1 MLTSPQP
8 TALSPSD
15 LALRAMFEARKR
27 VFVDLLKWQ
36 VPVLDS
42 RFELDQFDTPDAEY
56 LILTDDAGAHRASAR
71 LLRTEG
77 SHILAD
83 LFSHLCDGP
92 VPSGPTCREITRFCL
107 EPSLTARER
116 RDARN
121 QLVSTLADHAL
132 RCGITEYTGVASPGW
147 FGQIAGFG
155 WDCRALGEARQIGKH
170 RLVALHIRIDALT
183 TEALTATGIYRPVTF
198 DLVKAG
204 GIQ

>member
-1 MLTSPQP
+1 MFSSPQLP
-8 TALSPSD
+8 PLSRSD

-27 VFVDLLKWQ
+27 VFVDLLKWE
-36 VPVLDS
+36 VPVLDG

-56 LILTDDAGAHRASAR
+56 LILTDEAGAHRASAR

-83 LFSHLCDGP
+83 LFGELCDGP

-107 EPSLTARER
+107 EPGLTSRER
-116 RDARN
+116 REARN
-121 QLVSTLADHAL
+121 QLVSALADHAL
-132 RCGITEYTGVASPGW
+132 RCGISEYTGVASPGW
-147 FGQIAGFG
+147 FGQIAEFG
-155 WDCRALGEARQIGKH
+155 WVCRALGEARQVGNH

-183 TEALTATGIYRPVTF
+183 PEALAANGIYRTTTFGLVT
-198 DLVKAG
+198 AG